1 MFFDTKSYSIY
12 LYLKMS
18 TYSHS
23 SKICQQSVSS
33 TCTSLSS
40 SSLHTVVT
48 RFRLKGMEPKKLIIN
63 HPFCSVCFTLWYSI
77 ERSWVVYYP
86 LFFVCFHQSIIVFI
100 ITKRFGSY
108 TTTFISGIIII
119 TKNILLFMLH

>member
-1 MFFDTKSYSIY
+1 
-12 LYLKMS
+12 MS

-48 RFRLKGMEPKKLIIN
+48 RLRLKGMEPKKLIIN
-63 HPFCSVCFTLWYSI
+63 HLSV
-77 ERSWVVYYP
+77 V
-86 LFFVCFHQSIIVFI
+86 FVLHY
-100 ITKRFGSY
+100 G
-108 TTTFISGIIII
+108 
-119 TKNILLFMLH
+119 ILLKGPG